1 MTFPVRLVPYAIV
14 VLVAGW
20 LASMGWIY
28 VRQRERAAEERGRS
42 SVQVRWDSV
51 AVVASRAAVDSALA
65 SVDRQARRVDTVRL
79 QVINRYL
86 PASNASLDSMRRVV
100 DSLGA
105 SGLDS
110 VMRAMLLRGID
121 RAGEA
126 NRACNELAVSCGALR
141 DTLAT
146 LRPAFASLRS
156 RYDSLVTSSRR
167 VGAASSRQPRLSL
180 GLGGAVGP
188 CWTRDGFEPVCA
200 TAGLSGTIPL
210 RR

>member
-141 DTLAT
+141 DTL
-146 LRPAFASLRS
+146 RS
-156 RYDSLVTSSRR
+156 RYESLVTSSRR